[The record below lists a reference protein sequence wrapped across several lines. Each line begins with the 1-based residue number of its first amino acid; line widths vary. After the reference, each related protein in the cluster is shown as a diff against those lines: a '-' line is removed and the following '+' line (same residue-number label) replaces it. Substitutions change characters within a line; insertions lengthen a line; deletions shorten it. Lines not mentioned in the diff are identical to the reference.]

1 MPTTRSHTT
10 ISPHRSAPS
19 PTAPAWLR
27 CSTEWAR
34 PPSTALRPRGILVV
48 YGNASGPTP
57 PLEIPR
63 LNTGGS
69 LYVTRS
75 TVVHYTATADELRR
89 RTDDLFA
96 WLAEGA
102 LRVHIGGRFPV
113 SQVSEAFTALEAR
126 QTTGKLLL
134 VH

>member
-1 MPTTRSHTT
+1 M
-10 ISPHRSAPS
+10 
-19 PTAPAWLR
+19 
-27 CSTEWAR
+27 
-34 PPSTALRPRGILVV
+34 
-48 YGNASGPTP
+48 
-57 PLEIPR
+57 
-63 LNTGGS
+63 
-69 LYVTRS
+69 
-75 TVVHYTATADELRR
+75 HYTATADELRR